1 MGRSNPTVKTFIFLV
16 NEILFPEYI
25 DFCDVQQLRLTSK
38 AVVKLFDA
46 QKQIV
51 HYIASSL
58 GLPRYGPSNR
68 SSQYM
73 NTRLS
78 TIIKARAIYMSH
90 RTDNPVRFKFGKE
103 CLYNWSS
110 DYVVRLGECC
120 EVCFCYPGDGIKGYG
135 QIRMRKVPQ
144 DAKYTSYKMLCT
156 DCVRQIELS
165 CE

>member
-1 MGRSNPTVKTFIFLV
+1 MGRSNPTAKTLIFLV
-16 NEILFPEYI
+16 NEILFPEYM
-25 DFCDVQQLRLTSK
+25 DFCDVQHLRLTSK
-38 AVVKLFDA
+38 KVVKLFDA

-51 HYIASSL
+51 HYIASHL
-58 GLPRYGPSNR
+58 GLPRYGPSNK
-68 SSQYM
+68 STQYM

-90 RTDNPVRFKFGKE
+90 RTDNPVRFKWGKE

-156 DCVRQIELS
+156 DCVRQIESS